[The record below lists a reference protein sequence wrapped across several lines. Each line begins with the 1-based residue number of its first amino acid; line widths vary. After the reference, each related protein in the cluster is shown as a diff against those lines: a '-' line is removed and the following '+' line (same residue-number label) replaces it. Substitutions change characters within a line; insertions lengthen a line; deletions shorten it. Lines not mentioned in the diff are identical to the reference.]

1 MKNPLELAPMA
12 VAAATVVAEIVAPAA
27 SAVTAHL
34 TTCSRDRVN
43 RSR

>member
-1 MKNPLELAPMA
+1 MKNPRKLAPMA
-12 VAAATVVAEIVAPAA
+12 VVVAAEIAAPGA

-43 RSR
+43 RPR